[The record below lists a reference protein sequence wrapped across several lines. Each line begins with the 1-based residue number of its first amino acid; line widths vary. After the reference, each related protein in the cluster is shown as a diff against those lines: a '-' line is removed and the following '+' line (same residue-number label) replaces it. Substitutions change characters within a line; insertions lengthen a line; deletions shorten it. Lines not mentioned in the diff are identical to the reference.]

1 MRTSHKAKDAA
12 AEKQSYACDTFT
24 AHGKAHQPPLP
35 GSPVRVFPV
44 MLPGKA
50 DEGAA
55 VDLVRGGGGD
65 DAPGPAA
72 GCWVNRG
79 PVALVSGVAL
89 ISGNPAGWNVTSGRL
104 PARIRGQVMYPRPVH
119 GAGIPCMPGLGGTP
133 TCPHGGC

>member
-12 AEKQSYACDTFT
+12 AEKQSSACDTFT
-24 AHGKAHQPPLP
+24 AHGKAHQPHLP

-44 MLPGKA
+44 MLLGKA
-50 DEGAA
+50 DKGAA
-55 VDLVRGGGGD
+55 VDPVRGGGGD

-72 GCWVNRG
+72 GCWVNRR
-79 PVALVSGVAL
+79 PAALVSGVAFT
-89 ISGNPAGWNVTSGRL
+89 SGNPAGWNVTSGRL

>member
-12 AEKQSYACDTFT
+12 AGKQSYVCDTFT
-24 AHGKAHQPPLP
+24 GHSEAHQPPLP

-44 MLPGKA
+44 MLLGKA
-50 DEGAA
+50 DEGAS
-55 VDLVRGGGGD
+55 VDLVRGGGD

-89 ISGNPAGWNVTSGRL
+89 ISGNPAGWNVTSGGL
-104 PARIRGQVMYPRPVH
+104 PAAFGDR
-119 GAGIPCMPGLGGTP
+119 
-133 TCPHGGC
+133 